1 MGKSQ
6 SLQAFLMIFVLAV
19 FINGYNGLA
28 LYGELQQNIPDKY
41 MNLSAEQLNKI
52 GLGFHRKKD
61 FHRSRTLFR
70 YSVIRDKNYTRGY
83 FNIACASSLLNEPDT
98 AIDALERAAAINRT
112 WVLNHI
118 KDPDLN
124 NIRGNP
130 RFKRIISGGKGSS
143 PLLAGQKFCR
153 ERTAPDD
160 VGYEITFLGNGRI
173 TGTINQSDNCNYSKL
188 SGGSWSIK
196 GKRITIELNIID
208 EKVCS
213 TPGDPLGTKKPRK
226 EILKFN
232 SVDEMKK
239 TFPDGC

>member
-1 MGKSQ
+1 MLGKSQ

-19 FINGYNGLA
+19 FFNGYNGLD
-28 LYGELQQNIPDKY
+28 LYAEPEQNIPDKY
-41 MNLSAEQLNKI
+41 KNLSAEELNKI

-83 FNIACASSLLNEPDT
+83 FNIACASSLLKDPDT
-98 AIDALERAAAINRT
+98 AIDALKRAMSIDRP
-112 WVLNHI
+112 WVLKYIN
-118 KDPDLN
+118 DPDLN

-130 RFKRIISGGKGSS
+130 GFKIILSDAG
-143 PLLAGQKFCR
+143 PPYQLAEQKFCR

-160 VGYEITFLGNGRI
+160 IGYKITFLGNGRI
-173 TGTINQSDNCNYSKL
+173 SGTINQSDNCNLSKL

-196 GKRITIELNIID
+196 GNSITIELNIID

-213 TPGDPLGTKKPRK
+213 TPGDPLGTKKLRK
-226 EILKFN
+226 EILKFY
-232 SVDEMKK
+232 SLDEMKK